1 MEMTV
6 LNIRKFVDNNR
17 NYTLMKHYFF
27 VVQHNNEIYENWY
40 FMNIDETTVTVNQLS
55 FYATTF

>member
-1 MEMTV
+1 MI
-6 LNIRKFVDNNR
+6 LLYNR

>member
-1 MEMTV
+1 MILLIQYKLYFDE
-6 LNIRKFVDNNR
+6 
-17 NYTLMKHYFF
+17 HYFF

-40 FMNIDETTVTVNQLS
+40 FVNIDETTVTINQLS